1 MFFIKT
7 NPNTISKNIQ
17 YKCLYLTKFPY
28 DFALVGIFK
37 VIREIHKRKM
47 LDKITS

>member
-1 MFFIKT
+1 MLFIKIYI
-7 NPNTISKNIQ
+7 NTIDINIQ
-17 YKCLYLTKFPY
+17 NKCPYSIKFPY